1 MSNLRI
7 RKLVPIECLKLMGFD
22 EEDYKAMRKAGMTD
36 SQIYHC
42 SGDAIVVPVLMSLFG
57 SLLPINEQDLHRTMN
72 DYIDSLVVK

>member
-1 MSNLRI
+1 MRI
-7 RKLVPIECLKLMGFD
+7 RKLTPKECLTLMGFD

-57 SLLPINEQDLHRTMN
+57 SLMPITEKELHKKMN
-72 DYIDSLVVK
+72 NYIDSLVVK